1 MKICL
6 NCGDKLLDGAKKCPH
21 CGVKAKDF
29 PIVDSN
35 DLERIEEI
43 RASVPHP
50 KSGTSKWVE
59 KVEAKQGLWQ
69 AEKDKKQMKIDMS
82 KKSRITRAKVE
93 GKAYCPKCG
102 STSIT
107 YVDKKLSIGRA
118 LVGDILAGSTGAI
131 LGGLSSKKGYAKCL
145 NCGHKWKK

>member
-1 MKICL
+1 M
-6 NCGDKLLDGAKKCPH
+6 
-21 CGVKAKDF
+21 F
-29 PIVDSN
+29 
-35 DLERIEEI
+35 
-43 RASVPHP
+43 
-50 KSGTSKWVE
+50 
-59 KVEAKQGLWQ
+59 LW
-69 AEKDKKQMKIDMS
+69 EKDKKQMKIDMS